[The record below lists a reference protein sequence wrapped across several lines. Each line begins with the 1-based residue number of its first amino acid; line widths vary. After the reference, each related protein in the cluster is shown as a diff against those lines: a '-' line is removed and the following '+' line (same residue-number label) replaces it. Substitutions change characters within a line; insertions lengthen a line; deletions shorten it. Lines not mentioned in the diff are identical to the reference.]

1 MKFYLVN
8 EAAELL
14 RCSDSL
20 IYDAVAKGRLSVVR
34 LSGKGL
40 RGKIVIPEEALKQFI
55 DQNTTRQ
62 PDLSDELL

>member
-1 MKFYLVN
+1 MKFYLVK

-20 IYDAVAKGRLSVVR
+20 IYDAVAEGRLSVVR

-40 RGKIVIPEEALKQFI
+40 RGKIVIPEEALSRFVE
-55 DQNTTRQ
+55 QNTVKPLDD
-62 PDLSDELL
+62 PDEWP